1 MTLVADGER
10 MIPENYMS
18 SLEGYVIYLMHVASY
33 EWAASLV
40 KDKTI
45 LDFGCGSGYGSAEL
59 ATSARSVEAVDTSRD
74 AISHAS
80 SRFHKSNLRFTF
92 IDPQKELPF
101 PDGTFDAVVSF
112 QVIEHVADD
121 DGYIAEAHRVLAPGG
136 RLLLITPNRA
146 HRLFPRQLPWNRW
159 HVREYDQHGLTSLVS
174 RHFAKVESLGM
185 TGDERFTRPEMERC
199 NKLKWA
205 SLPFT
210 LPIYPDKMRKN
221 LLNLVHRIRGD
232 RSPGKTLTFDFDASA
247 VRIVQ
252 NASPSLN
259 LVVSATR

>member
-18 SLEGYVIYLMHVASY
+18 SLEDYVIYLMHVASY
-33 EWAASLV
+33 EWAAPLV
-40 KDKTI
+40 KDKSI

-59 ATSARSVEAVDTSRD
+59 SASARFVDAVDTSRD
-74 AISHAS
+74 AINHAA
-80 SRFHKSNLRFTF
+80 SRFREDNLHFNS
-92 IDPQKELPF
+92 IDPQQALPF

-121 DGYIAEAHRVLAPGG
+121 DRYIAEARRVLAPGG

-146 HRLFPRQLPWNRW
+146 HRLFPWQRPWNRW
-159 HVREYDQHGLTSLVS
+159 HVREYDQHGLETLIS
-174 RHFAKVESLGM
+174 RHFAKVECLGM
-185 TGDERFTRPEMERC
+185 TGDDCFTRPEIERC
-199 NKLKWA
+199 NRLKWA
-205 SLPFT
+205 TLPFT
-210 LPIYPDKMRKN
+210 LPIYPDKMRTR
-221 LLNLVHRIRGD
+221 LLNMVHRMRRD
-232 RSPGKTLTFDFDASA
+232 RSSGKALAFEFDASA

-259 LVVSATR
+259 LVISATC